1 MRIAWCD
8 LKWYDNVRHFEAK
21 KSSKQLDFTNLVY
34 DVLFKLCVQSDMS
47 STEGITIIWFQFRK

>member
-34 DVLFKLCVQSDMS
+34 DVFFKLCVQSDMP
-47 STEGITIIWFQFRK
+47 STESDTIIWFQFPG